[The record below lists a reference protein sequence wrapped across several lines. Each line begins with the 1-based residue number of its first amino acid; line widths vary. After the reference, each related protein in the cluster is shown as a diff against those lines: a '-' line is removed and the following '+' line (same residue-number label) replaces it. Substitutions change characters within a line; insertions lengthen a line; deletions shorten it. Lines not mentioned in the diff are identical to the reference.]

1 MRSMA
6 RPGTYLTGVAI
17 LSDMALE
24 ADPNDAPDNL
34 FQYLEG
40 TLSAFSK
47 AGRLSYAN
55 FDSDTLARRRNP
67 ATNLTLYNIDI
78 PRYGTTPA
86 LGYRMV
92 GNRTHIDASLLRDEI
107 IYNITAT
114 TISSGLSL
122 AIVQYWSGVW
132 WRKTKDYDKQEYI
145 QIQFNTVG
153 VRTEKSE
160 YGVQPTFDPR
170 FAEFFW

>member
-78 PRYGTTPA
+78 PRYGTTPT

-107 IYNITAT
+107 TYRVSVAT
-114 TISSGLSL
+114 CSI
-122 AIVQYWSGVW
+122 WSGVW
-132 WRKTKDYDKQEYI
+132 WAHTKDPDVQKYI
-145 QIQFNTVG
+145 QIKFDSVCDIKSTVYKG
-153 VRTEKSE
+153 QEDS
-160 YGVQPTFDPR
+160 GAHPIIDPR

>member
-24 ADPNDAPDNL
+24 ADPNDTPDNL
-34 FQYLEG
+34 FQCLEG

-55 FDSDTLARRRNP
+55 FDSDTLVRRRNP
-67 ATNLTLYNIDI
+67 ATNMTIYNIDI

-107 IYNITAT
+107 TYSVSVAT
-114 TISSGLSL
+114 CGI
-122 AIVQYWSGVW
+122 WSGVW
-132 WRKTKDYDKQEYI
+132 WAHTKDPDVQKYI
-145 QIQFNTVG
+145 QIQLYSVCDIQSTVYEG
-153 VRTEKSE
+153 QEDS
-160 YGVQPTFDPR
+160 GAHPIIDPR